1 MLAVQAKVSE
11 QIVTTLDAYRDARDT
26 LQEKTFFGIY
36 GSPFIQALLGITR
49 DTVVRPIPETSPEAL
64 AARRTRTHTY
74 TAKLEIGGFDEALI
88 RAVVYVLAA
97 DRRLDQRCALAL
109 NAVRQHLMRLSL
121 AQFKA
126 MVRDQFFVLQLQPD
140 RAIDV
145 LASLVPKADARK
157 ELLKQVRMIASAGDP
172 LSAAENDR
180 LSRLSKV
187 LVSQ

>member
-1 MLAVQAKVSE
+1 
-11 QIVTTLDAYRDARDT
+11 
-26 LQEKTFFGIY
+26 
-36 GSPFIQALLGITR
+36 
-49 DTVVRPIPETSPEAL
+49 
-64 AARRTRTHTY
+64 
-74 TAKLEIGGFDEALI
+74 
-88 RAVVYVLAA
+88 
-97 DRRLDQRCALAL
+97 LAL
-109 NAVRQHLMRLSL
+109 NAVRLHLMRLSL